1 MLDPKLQGRD
11 FIKRP
16 TCPFCGVIVERPRE
30 LATRRQGEMPV
41 GRCACGTVY
50 ACDESGRNVGSAQV
64 EALVF
69 GCDMDWDLAWSLL
82 PEEDYRQEIVEH
94 YDLRNHL
101 IVPGGYFE
109 SRRIPGVLLF
119 VRLHDDVL
127 EVTAEGVRKRLDRA
141 TPAPPAAAPAARER
155 GEKTPSLSKQDVEA
169 RVRAHDLGPLAEA
182 AATDRKLLPNLQR
195 LLYTGEDEV
204 RRRAAEAMGRVSAV
218 LGETRP
224 ASVSKLLQGLFYAV
238 TDTAAS
244 SWGAFEAIGEI
255 IRHKPELY
263 AGYLPQLYP
272 FLGDETRR
280 AAAIEAM
287 ATATEARPD
296 LLRKH
301 TFHLLGYLGDPDPA
315 VRGQTVRLLGHLG
328 AGEMRDDL
336 ERLLQD
342 PGDLRI
348 YRDGRVLSVT
358 VGRLAR
364 EALDRM

>member
-1 MLDPKLQGRD
+1 MLDRKLQGRD

-16 TCPFCGVIVERPRE
+16 TCPFCGVVVERPLE
-30 LATRRQGEMPV
+30 LTTRRQGEMPV
-41 GRCACGTVY
+41 GRCACGAVY

-94 YDLRNHL
+94 YDLQNHL
-101 IVPGGYFE
+101 IVPGAFLD
-109 SRRIPGVLLF
+109 SRRIAGVLLF

-141 TPAPPAAAPAARER
+141 TPVQSAAPAAQARVV
-155 GEKTPSLSKQDVEA
+155 KTPSLSKRDVEA
-169 RVRAHDLGPLAEA
+169 RVRDYDLEALSEA
-182 AATDRKLLPNLQR
+182 ASADRKLLRSLQR

-204 RRRAAEAMGRVSAV
+204 RRRAAEAMGRVSAL

-224 ASVSKLLQGLFYAV
+224 ASVSKLLQGLLYAV

-287 ATATEARPD
+287 ATAAEARPD

-301 TFHLLGYLGDPDPA
+301 TFHFLGYLGDPDPA

-328 AGEMRDDL
+328 AREMRDDL
-336 ERLLQD
+336 ESLLED
-342 PGDLRI
+342 PGELRI
-348 YRDGRVLSVT
+348 YQDGRVLSLT